1 MRKILIV
8 IGNLFDVGWWADKI
22 NRKLG
27 VYERTQ
33 NTKFYK
39 WQEGLTGWKYWC
51 WQILGGGLFVI
62 VLEYVLNLI
71 GMPML
76 PWR

>member
-27 VYERTQ
+27 MYERTQ
-33 NTKFYK
+33 NTRFYK
-39 WQEGLTGWKYWC
+39 WQEGLEGWKYWL
-51 WQILGGGLFVI
+51 WQILGGGLFVV

-71 GMPML
+71 GMTML

>member
-1 MRKILIV
+1 MRKILIM

-27 VYERTQ
+27 VYDRAQ
-33 NTKFYK
+33 NNRFYK
-39 WQEGLTGWKYWC
+39 WQEGLEGWKYWC
-51 WQILGGGLFVI
+51 WQILGGGLFVV
-62 VLEYVLNLI
+62 VLEYVLNLV
-71 GMPML
+71 GMTML